1 MPELPEVET
10 IVRQLRRQVLGKTIT
25 ALRLF
30 WPRSV
35 EGDAGEF
42 RRRVRGLTIAAVT
55 RRGKYIGIEG
65 ADGTFF
71 TVHLR
76 MTGKLVREA
85 APTDRRHLRVQFTFL
100 DGTALH
106 FVDARKFGRLRLWP
120 CRGGSC
126 PGLGPEPLRQ
136 PTVLAALRGLKTA
149 RPVKAVLLDQTVLA
163 GIGNIYADESLFASG
178 IHPLSPA
185 AALSAGQ
192 LKRLS
197 VAVPR
202 ILKQAIGRR
211 GTTLRNYRSVDDR
224 TGENQEH
231 LNVYGRAGRLCL
243 ACGTPIEKIRISGRS
258 AHFCPRCQ
266 KQAPDSKK
274 KSRGSKFEIRGSRL

>member
-10 IVRQLRRQVLGKTIT
+10 IVRQLRRQVLGKTVR
-25 ALRLF
+25 AFRLS

-35 EGDAGEF
+35 EGSPEEF
-42 RRRVRGLTIAAVT
+42 RRRVRGLTIAAVS

-65 ADGTFF
+65 EDGTFF
-71 TVHLR
+71 TIHLR
-76 MTGKLVREA
+76 MTGKLVGELA
-85 APTDRRHLRVQFTFL
+85 AADRRHLRARFAFS

-126 PGLGPEPLRQ
+126 PGLGPEPLREQ
-136 PTVLAALRGLKTA
+136 AVRTALKGLRTR
-149 RPVKAVLLDQTVLA
+149 RPIKAVLLDQTVLA
-163 GIGNIYADESLFASG
+163 GIGNIYADEALFASG
-178 IHPLSPA
+178 IHPLAVA

-192 LKRLS
+192 QKRLAGS
-197 VAVPR
+197 VPR
-202 ILKQAIGRR
+202 ILKLAIGRR

-231 LNVYGRAGRLCL
+231 LNVYGRTGGPCF

-266 KQAPDSKK
+266 NPTTNPKRRSRSSK
-274 KSRGSKFEIRGSRL
+274 L